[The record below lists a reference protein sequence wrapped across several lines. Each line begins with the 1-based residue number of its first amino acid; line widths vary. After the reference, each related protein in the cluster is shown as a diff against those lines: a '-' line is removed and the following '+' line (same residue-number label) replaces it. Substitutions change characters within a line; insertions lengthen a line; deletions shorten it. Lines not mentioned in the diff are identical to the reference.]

1 MKFIAKRPALLLWS
15 TTLALVAAQVAYH
28 GPRGFH
34 QW

>member
-1 MKFIAKRPALLLWS
+1 MKFIARRPALLAWS
-15 TTLALVAAQVAYH
+15 TTLALLAATVVHH

>member
-1 MKFIAKRPALLLWS
+1 MKFIGKRPALLAWA
-15 TTLALVAAQVAYH
+15 TTLALFAAQIGHH